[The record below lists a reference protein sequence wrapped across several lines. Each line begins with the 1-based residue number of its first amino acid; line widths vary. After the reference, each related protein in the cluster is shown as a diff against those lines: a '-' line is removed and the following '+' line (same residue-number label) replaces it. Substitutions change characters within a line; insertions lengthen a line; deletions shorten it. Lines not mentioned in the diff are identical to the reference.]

1 MTNSRKF
8 WTLRYIVINATYFAV
23 YSGIHAYASVFLL
36 EKGFTNTL
44 IGVVLGL
51 ANVLSA
57 IIQPIVA
64 GLIDKQGKLTNRNV
78 SMASTALL
86 ILGSVLLLIIT
97 DSFAAIFIIFTLIY
111 MVQMV
116 YQPLITAMYFEYEAA
131 GCNIF
136 YGLARGLGSCGFA
149 IVSLF
154 TGRAIGKYGVT
165 VLMVLDIIFLS
176 IALVVLYFFK
186 KPVSAPASS
195 ATASSSAVSDVSSAA
210 DYCSAADVCSA
221 ADISAETASSAVA
234 DSEPE
239 VAHNS
244 FFSFVRVYPAFMLFV
259 AGAVCFFFAHNAIND
274 YLIQIVTPLGGTEAS
289 MGTATFI
296 AALLELPTMALI
308 GKIMK
313 KISVRNLLLI
323 SSIAFLIKTFL
334 MFIATN
340 LTIVYISQAMQM
352 FAYAVF
358 IPAGAYFVN
367 QTMSKLD
374 QVKGQAYINCSITL
388 GGGLSCLICG
398 RLLDLMGSH
407 FMLTVSLIVTAA
419 GLVIAFLALKVFGKS
434 KARAEAS

>member
-23 YSGIHAYASVFLL
+23 YSEIHAYASVFLL

-210 DYCSAADVCSA
+210 D
-221 ADISAETASSAVA
+221 ISAEAASSAAA